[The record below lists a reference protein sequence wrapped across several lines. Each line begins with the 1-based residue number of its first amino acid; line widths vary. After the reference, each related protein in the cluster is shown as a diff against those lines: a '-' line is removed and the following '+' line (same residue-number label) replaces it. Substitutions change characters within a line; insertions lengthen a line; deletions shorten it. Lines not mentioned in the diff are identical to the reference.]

1 MRAVEIVFG
10 LGWAGFWVYWFVAA
24 FSMKRGHVPWSRE
37 LPIRAAIA
45 VIVIVALRLGAFH
58 RNDVNSNFWLA
69 AAGLVLFAAGLGFAV
84 WARLHIGRNW
94 GTPMSQK
101 EDPQLVSS
109 GPYRMVR
116 HPIYSGI
123 LLAGIGTAMAITWSW
138 LIGVAL
144 AGVYFVYSATVEE
157 RYMTVQFPDEY
168 PRYQRSTKMLV
179 PFIL

>member
-10 LGWAGFWVYWFVAA
+10 LGWTGFWAYWFVAA
-24 FSMKRGHVPWSRE
+24 FSMKSGHVPWSRG

-45 VIVIVALRLGAFH
+45 VMVIVLLRLRAFQH
-58 RNDVNSNFWLA
+58 NDFNSNFWLA
-69 AAGLVLFAAGLGFAV
+69 AGGLVLFAVGLGFAV

-101 EDPQLVSS
+101 KDPQLVTS

-123 LLAGIGTAMAITWSW
+123 LLAGIGTAMALTWFG

-157 RYMTVQFPDEY
+157 RYMTSQFPDGY
-168 PRYQRSTKMLV
+168 PRYKRSTKMLL
-179 PFIL
+179 PFIF